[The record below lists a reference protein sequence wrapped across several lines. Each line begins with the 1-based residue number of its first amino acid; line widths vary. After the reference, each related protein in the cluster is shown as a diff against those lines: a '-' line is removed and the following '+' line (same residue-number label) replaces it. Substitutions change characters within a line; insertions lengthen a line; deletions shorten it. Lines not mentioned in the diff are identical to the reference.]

1 LGELVELLEQKEARS
16 SSVSPYPEKYS
27 VGTFVRIAPSERL
40 RKFMRPE
47 WKYHHPV
54 SEEQLQAAGKRDKVR
69 SVGFYHGGD
78 VLYQLSTEIGTWHE
92 DCLDS
97 D

>member
-1 LGELVELLEQKEARS
+1 M
-16 SSVSPYPEKYS
+16 PYQEKYPA
-27 VGTFVRIAPSERL
+27 GTFVRIAPAERL
-40 RKFMRPE
+40 RAFMRPQ

-54 SEEQLQAAGKRDKVR
+54 SKEQLQAAGRRDKVR